1 MRIPLALLVA
11 ALTLAGE
18 VRLTAFAGASA
29 VKKADATLQ
38 DHSGHAPAKPAAAR
52 PAVPPAPTPEQLR
65 PGGLDPIR
73 CWWQS
78 SAGAVTIG
86 ESFSVVLTCAV
97 IETESMQ
104 VVADESRLGV
114 ASIQMAPFEILG
126 GSHPAD
132 AHQQQRRFFQ
142 YHYQLRLINADAVGH
157 DVNVPAL
164 SIPYRVHSRVGAA
177 AALEGRDLSYLMPA
191 LPIKVLSLV
200 PAEASDVRDGA
211 SASLGAVESLR
222 FRSRMFQ
229 ILAVVLAAV
238 ATLMAV
244 LALVPLAR
252 GSRKAGVVESDRL
265 PDRAVAS
272 RASKALTDVQA
283 RAAGDGWSD
292 DAVAQALSAVRVI
305 AALAIR
311 RPISEKPLAAGAPV
325 PDGRLAVT
333 DGRVRTKRA
342 AVSSAVTAAD
352 VAVAGSQLDDSV
364 SLTHRH
370 QLAGLQSALADLTA
384 ALYRQA
390 PARDAAT
397 LNEAAR
403 HGIEVA
409 NDLQRERNVWSM
421 WWSQR

>member
-1 MRIPLALLVA
+1 MRTTIAVIAALL
-11 ALTLAGE
+11 L
-18 VRLTAFAGASA
+18 SA
-29 VKKADATLQ
+29 PSSAQSV
-38 DHSGHAPAKPAAAR
+38 
-52 PAVPPAPTPEQLR
+52 
-65 PGGLDPIR
+65 DPIR

-78 SAGAVTIG
+78 STGAVTIG
-86 ESFSVVLTCAV
+86 EAFNVVLTCAV
-97 IETESMQ
+97 IETASMR

-132 AHQQQRRFFQ
+132 AHRLQRRFFQ
-142 YHYQLRLINADAVGH
+142 YHYQLRLISADAIGH

-200 PAEASDVRDGA
+200 PAEAADIRDG
-211 SASLGAVESLR
+211 SDASLGAVESLR
-222 FRSRMFQ
+222 FRGSMFQ
-229 ILAVVLAAV
+229 ILAIALGGIAAV
-238 ATLMAV
+238 MAV
-244 LALVPLAR
+244 MALVPLAR
-252 GSRKAGVVESDRL
+252 GAKKTGVIASDRL

-272 RASKALTDVQA
+272 RAARELTEVQA
-283 RAAGDGWSD
+283 MAAGDGWTEI
-292 DAVAQALSAVRVI
+292 AVARALAAVRLI

-311 RPISEKPLAAGAPV
+311 HPISEKVMKAGAPV

-333 DGRVRTKRA
+333 HGRVRAMRA
-342 AVSSAVTAAD
+342 AVSSAVTATD
-352 VAVAGSQLDDSV
+352 VAVTGSQLDDSV
-364 SLTHRH
+364 SLTHRQ
-370 QLAGLQSALADLTA
+370 QLEGLQSALSDFTA

-390 PARDAAT
+390 PARDAAV

-403 HGIEVA
+403 HAREVA
-409 NDLQRERNVWSM
+409 NDLQRERNAWST

>member
-1 MRIPLALLVA
+1 MRMVLAAMLALL
-11 ALTLAGE
+11 L
-18 VRLTAFAGASA
+18 
-29 VKKADATLQ
+29 
-38 DHSGHAPAKPAAAR
+38 PAASRA
-52 PAVPPAPTPEQLR
+52 Q
-65 PGGLDPIR
+65 GIDPIR

-78 SAGAVTIG
+78 SAGAITIG
-86 ESFSVVLTCAV
+86 EAFEVVLTCAV
-97 IETESMQ
+97 IETPSMQ

-132 AHQQQRRFFQ
+132 AHREQRRFFQ
-142 YHYQLRLINADAVGH
+142 YHYQLRLISANAIGR

-200 PAEASDVRDGA
+200 PKEAADIRDG
-211 SASLGAVESLR
+211 SDASLGAVESLR
-222 FRSRMFQ
+222 FRSSMFQ
-229 ILAVVLAAV
+229 ILAIALAAIGTV
-238 ATLMAV
+238 MAV

-252 GSRKAGVVESDRL
+252 GTRKAGVVESDRL

-272 RASKALTDVQA
+272 HAAQSVREAQAQAAADGWTDETVAKALA
-283 RAAGDGWSD
+283 S
-292 DAVAQALSAVRVI
+292 VRVI
-305 AALAIR
+305 AALAIKH
-311 RPISEKPLAAGAPV
+311 PVSEKVLAATAPV
-325 PDGRLAVT
+325 PEGRLAVT
-333 DGRVRTKRA
+333 HGRIKSRRA
-342 AVSSAVTAAD
+342 SVSSPVTASD
-352 VAVAGSQLDDSV
+352 VAVSGSKLDDSV

-370 QLAGLQSALADLTA
+370 QLAGLQSALAEFTA

-403 HGIEVA
+403 HALEVA
-409 NDLQRERNVWSM
+409 GDLQSERNAWSLLRQGFGAQGL
-421 WWSQR
+421 WSRR

>member
-1 MRIPLALLVA
+1 
-11 ALTLAGE
+11 
-18 VRLTAFAGASA
+18 
-29 VKKADATLQ
+29 
-38 DHSGHAPAKPAAAR
+38 
-52 PAVPPAPTPEQLR
+52 
-65 PGGLDPIR
+65 
-73 CWWQS
+73 
-78 SAGAVTIG
+78 
-86 ESFSVVLTCAV
+86 
-97 IETESMQ
+97 
-104 VVADESRLGV
+104 
-114 ASIQMAPFEILG
+114 MAPFEILG

-132 AHQQQRRFFQ
+132 AHQLRRRFFQ
-142 YHYQLRLINADAVGH
+142 YHYQLRLINADAIGH

-200 PAEASDVRDGA
+200 PVEASDVRDGSA
-211 SASLGAVESLR
+211 ASLGAVESLR
-222 FRSRMFQ
+222 LRSRMFQ
-229 ILAVVLAAV
+229 ILAAALAGVAAV
-238 ATLMAV
+238 MVV

-252 GSRKAGVVESDRL
+252 GSRTAGVVESDRL

-272 RASKALTDVQA
+272 RAAQALADVQA

-292 DAVAQALSAVRVI
+292 EGVAQALSAVRVI

-311 RPISEKPLAAGAPV
+311 RPISERPLAAGAPV

-342 AVSSAVTAAD
+342 AVSSAVTATD
-352 VAVAGSQLDDSV
+352 VAVFGSQLDDSV
-364 SLTHRH
+364 PLTHRH

-397 LNEAAR
+397 LNEAVR
-403 HGIEVA
+403 HTIEVA
-409 NDLQRERNVWSM
+409 HDLQRERNAWSRLRQGFPLRRGYGGQVDPRGM
-421 WWSQR
+421 